1 MTEGIFQ
8 SGLKT
13 FKIKKRWGMENDNTK
28 VSVTLGYTLNL
39 GNFQS
44 LRIDLGVVDSKRDGE
59 NSDQAF
65 DRVYKFVEDKLTEK
79 IQEAQL
85 EADSKD

>member
-13 FKIKKRWGMENDNTK
+13 FKIEKRWGMENDNTK

>member
-13 FKIKKRWGMENDNTK
+13 FKIEKRWGMENDNTK

-59 NSDQAF
+59 NSDQAL